1 MVEFIFSLILMVCLG
16 AMLYVA
22 VRALPRIEE
31 YGEEADTKNFIER
44 WAHSEIPEKIDAA
57 FGNFL
62 VKFLRRAKVVVLRI
76 DNSIAKSLRKVKP
89 QEHHANTN
97 IDFKELSGQNM
108 EDKEG
113 DSSLKE

>member
-1 MVEFIFSLILMVCLG
+1 MVCLG

-22 VRALPRIEE
+22 VRALPRVEE
-31 YGEEADTKNFIER
+31 SGVEADAKNFIER
-44 WAHSEIPEKIDAA
+44 WAHSEIPERIDAA

-62 VKFLRRAKVVVLRI
+62 MKFLRRAKVVVLKI
-76 DNSIAKSLRKVKP
+76 DNSIAKGLRKVQP

-108 EDKEG
+108 EDKEEG
-113 DSSLKE
+113 SSLKQ